1 MGIKYHKLDMEQD
14 ELLCNSSII
23 EDVAYVV
30 DADSERMNYSIAQA
44 GNGCKCKSSSS
55 SSPCRASS
63 LEFKVD
69 KE

>member
-1 MGIKYHKLDMEQD
+1 MGQD
-14 ELLCNSSII
+14 ELLQNSSVI
-23 EDVAYVV
+23 EDIAYVI
-30 DADSERMNYSIAQA
+30 DADSERLNYSTAQM

-55 SSPCRASS
+55 QSPCRASS

>member
-1 MGIKYHKLDMEQD
+1 MELKYHQLDMEKD
-14 ELLCNSSII
+14 ELLYNSSII
-23 EDVAYVV
+23 EDAVYVV
-30 DADSERMNYSIAQA
+30 ASESERMNYSVAKM

-63 LEFKVD
+63 LEFKVE